1 MADTEKPSNLI
12 VRAKEQLDSL
22 RARSLQLC
30 DRLPLIASHY
40 QRKERVT
47 SRYFGTPRFDSRRRL
62 LSERRSSIIELFY
75 KDFRAFYEDVVEVF
89 RKLDSLL
96 PNGGFEGLLGPTLPS
111 AIPQVRATDRALQF
125 ALAKLKLLNLEE
137 GSSVT
142 PPEVPTT
149 VQPSEHEAARPMVDL
164 PRGQS
169 STPRTDAAG
178 LPPGVRPTAPGRKRG
193 RRPNAAFN
201 RVVLEITRE
210 YGDALAEH
218 CDEIARRLDEFR
230 DKDERLYGVTINY
243 EGKDRADIDSVTW
256 TEACLYN
263 PNGFLKFLRDRHR
276 RSHRD

>member
-40 QRKERVT
+40 QRKDRVT
-47 SRYFGTPRFDSRRRL
+47 SRYFGKPRFDSRRRL

-125 ALAKLKLLNLEE
+125 ALAKLKLLNL
-137 GSSVT
+137 
-142 PPEVPTT
+142 
-149 VQPSEHEAARPMVDL
+149 Q
-164 PRGQS
+164 
-169 STPRTDAAG
+169 
-178 LPPGVRPTAPGRKRG
+178 
-193 RRPNAAFN
+193 
-201 RVVLEITRE
+201 I
-210 YGDALAEH
+210 
-218 CDEIARRLDEFR
+218 RLDSLWF
-230 DKDERLYGVTINY
+230 
-243 EGKDRADIDSVTW
+243 
-256 TEACLYN
+256 
-263 PNGFLKFLRDRHR
+263 
-276 RSHRD
+276 